1 MTSDSELRHLLDAE
15 RAVDVARALAQRREQ
30 ACYAGVAW
38 SGLAPD
44 GYRVRDAA
52 QLASDA
58 AARLAALEHWR
69 RTRSAR
75 LLAAM
80 TQAERA
86 VERVRAC
93 VARGLAA
100 GDARC
105 GLALGDLERAASAA
119 RAAMDGAT
127 PAVLSDGPCATSIA
141 SGNPSTASPTSS
153 AS

>member
-1 MTSDSELRHLLDAE
+1 MTSDSELRPFLDAE
-15 RAVDVARALAQRREQ
+15 RAADAARTLAHRREQ
-30 ACYAGVAW
+30 GRYAGVAW

-44 GYRVRDAA
+44 PYCVRDAA
-52 QLASDA
+52 QLAGDA

-75 LLAAM
+75 LLGAM

-93 VARGLAA
+93 VARGVAA

-119 RAAMDGAT
+119 RAAMDAAAPG
-127 PAVLSDGPCATSIA
+127 VLSDGPCATSIA